1 MFEQVAIRLLEG
13 QFVCDASAPALF
25 RWLQEEGNQHEVDS
39 YLRKIGRKLTTTP
52 NAQAFYATWLR
63 LGNDERTEA
72 KRVMV
77 SIKQT
82 IRPLVNFLTLCM
94 DAAGNDSP
102 PSAGDR
108 LDYPAL
114 LNTVA
119 SNQNLIERLREFAT
133 MGKEFA
139 VTGDSSSKGM
149 LEKVFN
155 QMLKTG
161 YIAVYNREQESY
173 RFTGKIDYFF
183 QILEFL
189 DENEEGVREPDV
201 AENDDQS
208 TLKFG

>member
-1 MFEQVAIRLLEG
+1 MFKQVATRLLEG
-13 QFVCDASAPALF
+13 QFVCDSSAPAAF
-25 RWLQEEGNQHEVDS
+25 RYLQEESAQLEVDS

-52 NAQAFYATWLR
+52 NGQAYYATWLE
-63 LGNDERTEA
+63 LGNDERAEA

-82 IRPLVNFLTLCM
+82 IRPLINFMTLCM
-94 DAAGNDSP
+94 DAAGSDTP

-114 LNTVA
+114 LKTVA
-119 SNQNLIERLREFAT
+119 ESPNLLEKLREFAT

-161 YIAVYNREQESY
+161 YIAVYNKEQESF

-189 DENEEGVREPDV
+189 EENEEGISEPEV
-201 AENDDQS
+201 AETDEQGA
-208 TLKFG
+208 LKF